1 MPFHSNRALLSAIFS
16 NFKADNNC
24 VFKIF
29 LIYFGT
35 FPPYYRVF
43 FRLFGPKIIVL
54 LIFSLGK
61 RRIVRFLAWIAFY
74 YWEFLKLFWHII
86 SVILSIFTFFF
97 TFFRYHF
104 TQIAPYYRSL
114 FRILRPIISVF
125 VTIFLIY
132 FGIFPTYYRVF
143 FRLFRPKLSVIMM
156 FFFSLENVELC
167 DLSSNYALLSCPFLT
182 FFDI

>member
-86 SVILSIFTFFF
+86 SVIFKHFPLFL
-97 TFFRYHF
+97 TFFRCQY
-104 TQIAPYYRSL
+104 TQIEPFYRSL
-114 FRILRPIISVF
+114 FRILKPIIIVF
-125 VTIFLIY
+125 LRVFLDIFWYFSALIY
-132 FGIFPTYYRVF
+132 SF
-143 FRLFRPKLSVIMM
+143 FENNLSV
-156 FFFSLENVELC
+156 N
-167 DLSSNYALLSCPFLT
+167 
-182 FFDI
+182 

>member
-132 FGIFPTYYRVF
+132 FGIFPLYFNATHFWV
-143 FRLFRPKLSVIMM
+143 LSISSWSVHLAHQIDVRKSYPHA
-156 FFFSLENVELC
+156 FYVEKM
-167 DLSSNYALLSCPFLT
+167 NLLL
-182 FFDI
+182 